1 MGKIFIIC
9 ALHQAFDSSNQR
21 VKQVA
26 GNMTGMSEMG
36 HKTLLLKK
44 PEVERPL
51 QRRRQNIRM
60 DFNIGTP

>member
-1 MGKIFIIC
+1 
-9 ALHQAFDSSNQR
+9 
-21 VKQVA
+21 
-26 GNMTGMSEMG
+26 MTGMSEMG